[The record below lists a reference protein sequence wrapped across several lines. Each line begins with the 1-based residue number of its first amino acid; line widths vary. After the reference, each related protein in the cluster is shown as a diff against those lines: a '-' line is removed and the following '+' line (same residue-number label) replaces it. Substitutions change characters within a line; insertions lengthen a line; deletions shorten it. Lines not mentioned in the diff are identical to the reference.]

1 MKFNKKGFSL
11 IELSAT
17 IIIIGIVFIISSPVL
32 INLIKDSGKIT
43 KERSVEGYISL
54 VEMTITNKK
63 INNEEIANSEYNVM
77 SNGDLCSGEI
87 NNGVCD
93 GKVLIIDSDGE
104 RPSGGIINLNNRG
117 TVKTAVLCIDQLRLS
132 YANGVGKY
140 EDEDCTSY

>member
-1 MKFNKKGFSL
+1 MKLNKKGFSL

-32 INLIKDSGKIT
+32 INLIKNSGKIT

-54 VEMTITNKK
+54 VEMTITNK
-63 INNEEIANSEYNVM
+63 IMNNEEVSNLEYNVM
-77 SNGDLCSGEI
+77 VNGNLCSGEI
-87 NNGVCD
+87 NNQTCD

-117 TVKTAVLCIDQLRLS
+117 TVKTAVLCIDELRLS
-132 YANGVGKY
+132 YSNGVGKY